1 MRQEL
6 HAEWTKLATLRST
19 AWLLLAAVAVTIG
32 GSAAATGSCT
42 SASCGRVGL
51 SLMGVQVGQAVVAL
65 LAVLAVGNEY
75 STGMIHTTLTAM
87 PRRTTVFAA
96 KATVVTGL
104 TLTAAVIAVPTA
116 LLVGHLIL
124 PGHDPALR
132 AISGAI
138 LYLALVALISLG
150 IATAIRDTA
159 VSIGVVYAILYV
171 LPTLSFMVSKPS
183 WQRFFWKMCPL
194 NAGLAVQS
202 NIKMDLSPK
211 AALGVLFLWTAA
223 ALLTGATLL
232 KTRDA

>member
-6 HAEWTKLATLRST
+6 RAEWTKLTTLRST

-51 SLMGVQVGQAVVAL
+51 SLMGVQAGQAVVAL
-65 LAVLAVGNEY
+65 LAVLTVSNEY
-75 STGMIHTTLTAM
+75 GTGMIHTTFTAM
-87 PRRTTVFAA
+87 PRRTTVFTA
-96 KATVVTGL
+96 KATVVTAL
-104 TLTAAVIAVPTA
+104 TLAAALVAVPTA
-116 LLVGHLIL
+116 LLVGRLIL

-138 LYLALVALISLG
+138 LYLALIALISLG

-171 LPTLSFMVSKPS
+171 LPTLSFMVSRPS
-183 WQRFFWKMCPL
+183 WQRFLWRICPL

-202 NIKMDLSPK
+202 NTKLPLSPS
-211 AALGVLFLWTAA
+211 AGVGVLLLWTTA
-223 ALLTGATLL
+223 ALLTATLLL